1 MSPDPRKDSLRE
13 SVYQA
18 ERQVFHV
25 LERPGDVDFFGS
37 KLTIAPEVW
46 FKSIEEIQTYVN
58 NAIEAIASDWVGLT
72 PVLVRQRKGQT
83 KAHYE
88 YENQTIAIPTQTNWA
103 MREMVVLHEIAH
115 HLTWFDEP
123 RAEAHGLEY
132 VANYLYL
139 VSQFMGEEVALLLT
153 AAFEGQEIVVPR

>member
-58 NAIEAIASDWVGLT
+58 NAIEASASDWVGLT

-153 AAFEGQEIVVPR
+153 AAFDGQEIVVTR

>member
-1 MSPDPRKDSLRE
+1 MSPDPMRE

-25 LERPGDVDFFGS
+25 LERPGAVDFFGS

-46 FKSIEEIQTYVN
+46 FKSIDEIQDYVN
-58 NAIEAIASDWVGLT
+58 TAIEAIATDWVGLS
-72 PVLVRQRKGQT
+72 PILVRQRKGQT

-88 YENQTIAIPTQTNWA
+88 YENQTIAIPTETNWA

-123 RAEAHGLEY
+123 NSEAHGLEY

-139 VSQFMGEEVALLLT
+139 VSHFMGEEVALLLT
-153 AAFEGQEIVVPR
+153 AAFDGQEIVVTR

>member
-37 KLTIAPEVW
+37 KLTIASEVW

-153 AAFEGQEIVVPR
+153 AAFDGQEIVVTR